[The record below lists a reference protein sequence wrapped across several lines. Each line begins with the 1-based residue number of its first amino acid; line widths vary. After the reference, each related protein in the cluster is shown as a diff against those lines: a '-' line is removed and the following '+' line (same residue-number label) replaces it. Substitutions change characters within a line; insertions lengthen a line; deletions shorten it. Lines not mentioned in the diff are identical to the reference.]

1 MAGSVAKA
9 YVQVIPSAEGIKGK
23 LSGVFGKEM
32 PSAGQSAGGLF
43 GDGLVSKIKNII
55 VTAGIGKMLS
65 EAVQAGAAMEQ
76 SLGGIETLFK
86 DSADIVIKNAE
97 QAYRTA
103 GMSANSYMEM
113 VTGFSASLLQGL
125 SGDTEKAASIADMAL
140 TDMSDNANKMGTD
153 MVLIQNAYQ
162 GFAKQNYTM
171 LDNLKLGY
179 GGTKTEMQRL
189 LADAEKLT
197 GVKYDISNL
206 ADVYSAIHE
215 IQKEMKISGITAEE
229 AAELVASGAMTEAEA
244 FELLGTTAKEATT
257 TLSGSLASMKA
268 AFSDLLANLT
278 LGRDIG
284 PSLQALSQTVFT
296 FLGNL
301 LPAVGKILKGI
312 PDVLIEAL
320 NMAVQGLNL
329 AGSNAGLIAEEG
341 IAVVVKLTEAIVS
354 ALPYLLEAGYSI
366 LAALGETILTMDWS
380 QIGIDMMS
388 RLKENMDLAAGE
400 ILGTDGNIVQS
411 ILGAVRAGL
420 PTVVEAGGT
429 IATGVANGIIQYV
442 PMVLESGLS
451 LLGEFSAILLE
462 QLPQLLIVGE
472 GFVNTMVDGIVAS
485 VPGLVQT
492 ALNLCVEFINNIL
505 SQMPAILESGK
516 NLLLKLVDGIRQMF
530 PQLLSSAG
538 DAVIKLLAGITSNLP
553 SILKA
558 GFDLISELI
567 VGIGNA
573 FPDILVAAGELVN
586 KLWNA
591 IIQTDWLQL
600 GKDIINGLINGLG
613 QMGNALW
620 EAAKQVAYSVLDSIK
635 KALGIAS
642 PSKVMA
648 AEVGRFIPPG
658 VAVGVKGNTKPLTD
672 AMEDLSALTTDTL
685 KTDLDITA
693 ALTNTASVPI
703 VPREK
708 RKNLDVA
715 ELPEFLIGILEEF
728 TERNIEAQN
737 ATIVVLREILEA
749 ILGIHFGDEDIYN
762 AGERYRTKMN
772 VATGGAV
779 W

>member
-86 DSADIVIKNAE
+86 DSADTVIKNAE

-206 ADVYSAIHE
+206 ADVYSAIHVIQDE
-215 IQKEMKISGITAEE
+215 IGIT
-229 AAELVASGAMTEAEA
+229 
-244 FELLGTTAKEATT
+244 GTTAKEASSTI
-257 TLSGSLASMKA
+257 SGSLASMKA

-329 AGSNAGLIAEEG
+329 AGNNAGLIAEEG

-354 ALPYLLEAGYSI
+354 ALPYLLEAGYGI

-380 QIGIDMMS
+380 QIGIDMIS
-388 RLKENMDLAAGE
+388 RLKESMDLAAGE

-411 ILGAVRAGL
+411 VIGAVRTGL
-420 PTVVEAGGT
+420 PMVMEAGGT
-429 IATGVANGIIQYV
+429 IAMGVANGIIQFV
-442 PMVLESGLS
+442 PAVLESGLS

-462 QLPQLLIVGE
+462 QLPQLLTVGE
-472 GFVNTMVDGIVAS
+472 GFVNTLVDGIVAS
-485 VPGLVQT
+485 APGLGQT

-538 DAVIKLLAGITSNLP
+538 DAVIKLLSGITSNLP

-620 EAAKQVAYSVLDSIK
+620 EAAKKVAYSVLDSIK

-648 AEVGRFIPPG
+648 AEVGHFIPPG
-658 VAVGVKGNTKPLTD
+658 VAVGIEGNTKPLKD

-708 RKNLDVA
+708 RKNLDIA
-715 ELPEFLIGILEEF
+715 ELPELLIGILEEF

-737 ATIVVLREILEA
+737 TTIVVLREILEA

-762 AGERYRTKMN
+762 AGERYRTKMK